1 MNPLGTLIFWLV
13 ALLTVVSAVMVVAAR
28 KILHAAFALA
38 MCFLGVSG
46 LYVFLHA
53 DFLAG
58 VQLIVYVGG
67 IIVLIMF
74 AIMFSSH
81 TQEAG
86 GEGQRHKLALGAA
99 AATAG
104 LTLFAVIKLLDK
116 LSGPLQEANR
126 FTTEPYQH
134 TVGVTAQEMSAQAP
148 RLGLGHVL
156 MGEYML
162 PFEVAS
168 VLILAALIGAV
179 VIVRKETRN

>member
-1 MNPLGTLIFWLV
+1 MNPLGTILFWLM
-13 ALLTVVSAVMVVAAR
+13 ALLTIVSAVMVVTAR

-67 IIVLIMF
+67 VIVLIMF

-81 TQEAG
+81 TQETG

-104 LTLFAVIKLLDK
+104 LTLFAITKLIDK
-116 LSGPLQEANR
+116 LSQPLQITNR
-126 FTTEPYQH
+126 FTTDDYRH
-134 TVGVTAQEMSAQAP
+134 TVGVTAQEMSAEVP

-179 VIVRKETRN
+179 AIVRKETRN